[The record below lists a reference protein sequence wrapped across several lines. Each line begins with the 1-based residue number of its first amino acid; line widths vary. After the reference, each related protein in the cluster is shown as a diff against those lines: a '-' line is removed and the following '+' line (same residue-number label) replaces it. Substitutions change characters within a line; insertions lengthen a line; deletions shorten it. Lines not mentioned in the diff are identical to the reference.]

1 MYDPN
6 NPEPSVAQTG
16 ASEGLVFI
24 RQIAIIVLL
33 ALSLAFVS
41 LRFFMQAYEVDGVSM
56 ETTLQNG
63 DRLIVWKGTKTWYN
77 VRGKAYVPDR
87 YDVVV
92 FDRPLFI
99 ENGGTHS
106 VDHLIKRVIG
116 LPGERVVVKD
126 GLVTVYNSENPDGF
140 NPDDSQ
146 EYSDSFE
153 ATSGDVDI
161 QVGEE
166 EIFVLGDNRN
176 NSLDSRRFGSVDVVH
191 VTGVAEFRLAPVGLM
206 RKL

>member
-1 MYDPN
+1 MYDVN
-6 NPEPSVAQTG
+6 DPEPKNSPNGTT
-16 ASEGLVFI
+16 EGLVFI
-24 RQIAIIVLL
+24 RQIAIIILL
-33 ALSLAFVS
+33 ALTLAFVS
-41 LRFFMQAYEVDGVSM
+41 LRFFMQAYEVDGLSM

-77 VRGKAYVPDR
+77 IRGNTYIPDR

-99 ENGGTHS
+99 ENGSDS

-116 LPGERVVVKD
+116 LPGERVVVSE
-126 GLVTVYNSENPDGF
+126 GTVTVYNDEFPEGF
-140 NPDDSQ
+140 NPDLEQ
-146 EYSDSFE
+146 EYSESFD
-153 ATSGDVDI
+153 ATPGEVDI
-161 QVGEE
+161 QIGEE

-191 VTGVAEFRLAPVGLM
+191 VTGIAEFRLAPVGAM